1 MQDASQDEVWFFILP
16 CDWRFLPELGP
27 PPSGLAGFFLFG
39 RGAMTSPP
47 PAILTYDQRVKLEI
61 TDLTCCRALF
71 AAWVFFYHVDLY
83 VNFSAWAGPAGG
95 LIRRGY
101 LGVDGFFI
109 LSGLLLIRVH
119 QEMTESPATAWLFW
133 GKRLARIYPVHLA
146 TILLLA
152 ALVWGGM
159 AAGLSPRDPSR
170 FSMSALVEN
179 LFLVQ
184 SWGFGGHWA
193 WNYPSWSVSSEW
205 AGYLLF
211 PVIALLIGYFDLWV
225 MTQIVVVSLPLLGF
239 VIFEHQGNL
248 NLDFTASLWRFF
260 PEFLAGAAT
269 AKMVPW
275 MADSA
280 PQRIYLM
287 VAQALIVIGTI
298 MGIDLVA
305 LIGLWLLITSLAM
318 QADAERPS
326 LLPSPVLRWMGQ
338 ISYSFY
344 MSFAIIELLVT
355 QLFRHCGWA
364 EARHGLI
371 FLAIMLAGTLG
382 LAIILYSI
390 VERPCRRAADHW
402 LASKE
407 TA

>member
-1 MQDASQDEVWFFILP
+1 
-16 CDWRFLPELGP
+16 
-27 PPSGLAGFFLFG
+27 
-39 RGAMTSPP
+39 MTSAD

-71 AAWVFFYHVDLY
+71 AVWVFLYHVDLY
-83 VNFSAWAGPAGG
+83 VNFSGWLGPAAGI
-95 LIRRGY
+95 IRRGY

-119 QEMTESPATAWLFW
+119 KEMTLSPATAWIFW
-133 GKRLARIYPVHLA
+133 GKRLARLYPVHLA

-152 ALVWGGM
+152 VLVWGGM
-159 AAGLSPRDPSR
+159 AMGFSPRDPAR
-170 FSMSALVEN
+170 FSLPALVEN

-211 PVIALLIGYFDLWV
+211 PIIALLVGYFDLWV
-225 MTQIVVVSLPLLGF
+225 MTQTVILSLPFIGL
-239 VIFEHQGNL
+239 VIFEHHGNL
-248 NLDFTASLWRFF
+248 NLNFTASLWRFF

-280 PQRIYLM
+280 PLRIYM
-287 VAQALIVIGTI
+287 VAAPLLILIGAVIGR
-298 MGIDLVA
+298 DLVA
-305 LIGLWLLITSLAM
+305 LVGLWLLITSFAM
-318 QADAERPS
+318 QADAERPA
-326 LLPSPVLRWMGQ
+326 LMPYPLLRWMGQ
-338 ISYSFY
+338 LSYSFY
-344 MSFAIIELLVT
+344 MSFATIELLTT
-355 QLFRHCGWA
+355 QLFRRAGWD
-364 EARHGLI
+364 EASHGFI
-371 FLAIMLAGTLG
+371 FCALMLAGTSG
-382 LAIILYSI
+382 LALILYYI
-390 VERPCRRAADHW
+390 IERPCRRAADHW

-407 TA
+407 AA